1 MGIHDRDYMR
11 SDSKNRSGFLVVLLC
26 RIAVGLLGIFL
37 LAFCLRMPSRIYI
50 KLPLIVG
57 LVFFLRY
64 LWNNLVISEA
74 PRSLAAAGKAAEK
87 RGNYPQAAK
96 NYEKA
101 LKQMPSDLSL
111 KVRLLAAYHAS
122 TREASARSL
131 IASMSG
137 RVFPIELV
145 EELERLVSS
154 YQKVTFVPTGSGF
167 KMQLD

>member
-11 SDSKNRSGFLVVLLC
+11 SDSQNRSGFLVVLLC

-37 LAFCLRMPSRIYI
+37 LAFCLRMPARIYI

-64 LWNNLVISEA
+64 LWNNLVTSEA
-74 PRSLAAAGKAAEK
+74 PRFLAAAGKAAEK
-87 RGNYPQAAK
+87 RGNYQQAVK

-101 LKQMPSDLSL
+101 LKQMPSDLAL

-122 TREASARSL
+122 KREASARSL
-131 IASMSG
+131 IASLSG